1 MTPEEQAAADA
12 VARHETDVQFLIQCG
27 QALEAESKRRRDAG
41 EDPLDHTSAAAV
53 VAGLST

>member
-1 MTPEEQAAADA
+1 MTPEEQAAAD
-12 VARHETDVQFLIQCG
+12 VARHESDVQFLIQCG

-41 EDPLDHTSAAAV
+41 EDALDHTSAAAV